1 VTAGGETFERSAVT
15 TVDPQEGTVN
25 RSITNPMGDSYT
37 TSGGV
42 RRNGAGRVTIYG
54 TGRQGREGSITIDRD

>member
-1 VTAGGETFERSAVT
+1 MT

-25 RSITNPMGDSYT
+25 RSITNPVGDSYT

-42 RRNGAGRVTIYG
+42 RRNGAGIVTVCG